1 MTAHTIGMGSMLLSS
16 SSPSSSSAF
25 FFRRLFFFLA
35 ARSGSGGTKM
45 VSLRLDRTLAP
56 SLGEDWRLDSV
67 DRVTEREE
75 DLLDQTCLRC
85 LTRPYNFSLLDP

>member
-1 MTAHTIGMGSMLLSS
+1 MTAHTIGMGSML
-16 SSPSSSSAF
+16 PSSSSAF
-25 FFRRLFFFLA
+25 FRLLFFLDA
-35 ARSGSGGTKM
+35 SSGSGSTKM
-45 VSLRLDRTLAP
+45 VSLRLERTLAP